1 MTIGRRPD
9 FFYLDFFVENVRGE
23 SFDFGNRPRQG
34 PAQNGVLILDVSSC
48 RPEIPV
54 KQIRFYGNSPVS
66 KGYFVRATISNLP
79 TSLEEIEEM
88 PYHRALSDMEEAI
101 QVAILDSKGEVLR
114 TDNSTTYSS
123 YREHIRKRSN
133 S

>member
-9 FFYLDFFVENVRGE
+9 FFYLDFFVEKVLGG
-23 SFDFGNRPRQG
+23 SFDFGNRPREG

-48 RPEIPV
+48 LPEIPV

-79 TSLEEIEEM
+79 SSLEEIEEM

-101 QVAILDSKGEVLR
+101 QIAILDSKG
-114 TDNSTTYSS
+114 D
-123 YREHIRKRSN
+123 
-133 S
+133 